1 MTLEEIK
8 AAVAAAKEDIWMNAA
23 AVGRRPKIYMHW
35 TGGYYET
42 DFPEYHF
49 SINGAGEISFTHG
62 FDSKLAATYMRNS
75 GSVAIALNCCVNA
88 VAYADGTCNLGE
100 CPPTPIQI
108 EAMAQVVA
116 VVADALGVP
125 IDIYHVM
132 THAEAADNMD
142 GLYPCD
148 PYGPATTCERWDL
161 AVLSEGDD
169 WMSGGDTLRGKA
181 LFYQN
186 QWGEQN

>member
-8 AAVAAAKEDIWMNAA
+8 AAVAAVKEDIWLDAA
-23 AVGRRPKIYMHW
+23 ALGRQPKIYLHW
-35 TGGYYET
+35 TGGYY
-42 DFPEYHF
+42 DVSFPEYHF
-49 SINGAGEISFTHG
+49 SIDGEGGIYFTHD
-62 FDSKLAATYMRNS
+62 FDSKVSATYMRNS
-75 GSVAIALNCCVNA
+75 GSVAIALNCCADA
-88 VAYADGTCNLGE
+88 VAYAGGGCSLGNY
-100 CPPTPIQI
+100 PPTPVQV

-116 VVADALGVP
+116 VVADALGIP

-142 GLYPCD
+142 GLDPCE

-161 AVLSEGDD
+161 AVLSEGDE

-181 LFYQN
+181 IFYQN
-186 QWGEQN
+186 QGL